1 MTTKLGKL
9 KPIKYRDYTI
19 EIIKNSP
26 STFMYNINNSGWV
39 ILYAPNKE
47 HVLKKVKKEVDWL
60 LKYTPI
66 AARYKG
72 RW

>member
-1 MTTKLGKL
+1 
-9 KPIKYRDYTI
+9 
-19 EIIKNSP
+19 
-26 STFMYNINNSGWV
+26 MYNINNSGWV